1 MRLKGNASTEF
12 RFELIVRLS
21 QSGKSQTSIAE
32 LLDCGQSWV
41 SRVLKRHAEQGEAGL
56 KVRVPAQR
64 RPSRLTKEQL
74 GHLSEMLLRGALAHG
89 FETDNWTRE
98 RMAELVLKHF
108 GVRYHPAHMS
118 NLMRKIGFTVQKP
131 KAKSYRKDEQSVR
144 KWREKQLPELK
155 KSK

>member
-21 QSGKSQTSIAE
+21 QAGKSQASIAE
-32 LLDCGQSWV
+32 LLDCDQSWV
-41 SRVLKRHAEQGEAGL
+41 SRVLKRYSDQGQAGL
-56 KVRVPAQR
+56 KVRVAAQK

-74 GHLSEMLLRGALAHG
+74 DHLSEMLLQGALAHG

-98 RMAELVLKHF
+98 RMAELVLKQF

-118 NLMRKIGFTVQKP
+118 NLMRKIGFTVQRP
-131 KAKSYRKDEQSVR
+131 KARSYRKDEESVR
-144 KWREKQLPELK
+144 KWREEQLPELK
-155 KSK
+155 KSE